1 MYVPLSIVSS
11 IGWRTDYL
19 NRDEVLNN
27 FPGSPA
33 AASPTHSPSIEPTPS
48 SSRSPPP
55 PLPPRNS
62 GSRSPP
68 FLPGLYPTLKRD
80 NSFGSNSS
88 IGVSTAHSTANCFA
102 RPSATLDRRKTTS
115 TRLYEV
121 VTDRRTVDPEL
132 LEFYYMVKELR
143 MRYLYNDK
151 HINPGH
157 IIASEFNYH
166 YPLETSIK
174 ILVHPA
180 FKALLPSADLTRTQ
194 GQVKGY
200 GVPVVFTCD
209 SECDL

>member
-1 MYVPLSIVSS
+1 M
-11 IGWRTDYL
+11 
-19 NRDEVLNN
+19 LNN
-27 FPGSPA
+27 LSRSPA
-33 AASPTHSPSIEPTPS
+33 AASPTPSQSHEATTS
-48 SSRSPPP
+48 GSRSPPP

-80 NSFGSNSS
+80 NSFGSSSS
-88 IGVSTAHSTANCFA
+88 ISVSNATAAVPSTSHTIANSYA

-121 VTDRRTVDPEL
+121 VTERRTVDPEL

-143 MRYLYNDK
+143 MRYLHNDK
-151 HINPGH
+151 HTNPGH

-180 FKALLPSADLTRTQ
+180 LKALLSTADLTRTQ

-209 SECDL
+209 SECDLFTILLFS